1 MTEKEKEILKVE
13 EGFKENIEKDLE
25 KENTENQKLEIV
37 DIKFV
42 GNVIWKDKIN
52 GKEVFEKLFIVD
64 LKKTEITD
72 QKTKREVNL
81 SRYYLGN
88 NCIAADLGNNI
99 PEFSQNFAIAE
110 KHKLDAVKE
119 LVEKTSNKDL
129 EKNSLNNLKEKEL
142 KEVLSTYVGKN
153 LSDEEIEKIK
163 GVKEDKEQT
172 KEEIKKQKED
182 KNELTK
188 KQSEKIKVNGIEEV
202 DLNKKVDGK
211 QTLGDRLD
219 LKEFDSLYV
228 IYSERA
234 TEIKK
239 NEKINNT
246 AYSIVGIRKDG
257 TAKVLN
263 DEFEIDKSM
272 R

>member
-1 MTEKEKEILKVE
+1 M
-13 EGFKENIEKDLE
+13 
-25 KENTENQKLEIV
+25 
-37 DIKFV
+37 
-42 GNVIWKDKIN
+42 
-52 GKEVFEKLFIVD
+52 
-64 LKKTEITD
+64 
-72 QKTKREVNL
+72 
-81 SRYYLGN
+81 
-88 NCIAADLGNNI
+88 
-99 PEFSQNFAIAE
+99 
-110 KHKLDAVKE
+110 
-119 LVEKTSNKDL
+119 EKTSNKDL